1 MKITFPELPV
11 ALECFPKEFS
21 ELISIC
27 RCGNMD
33 AYKVTIA
40 HKGKVLI
47 FYFTG
52 VNLAF
57 STEELLSR
65 NLQSLLP

>member
-11 ALECFPKEFS
+11 AFECSPKEFS
-21 ELISIC
+21 KLINVH

-47 FYFTG
+47 FYFTE

-57 STEELLSR
+57 STEE
-65 NLQSLLP
+65 